1 MTKIEPKTF
10 EDKGKKWTQFPE
22 QCKSCGLCI
31 EICPKKVLSWDDEVL
46 GHFGTPTVKCDIKNC
61 IQCKSCEKI
70 CPDMAIRVKD

>member
-46 GHFGTPTVKCDIKNC
+46 GHFGTPTIKCDIKNC

-70 CPDMAIRVKD
+70 CPDIAIRVKD